1 LELSKE
7 FRENAAACLKLSQ
20 EANSIEAQ
28 GYWVAMETYDNGS
41 KKLRAR
47 FFSKLKILAHLSRD
61 EWHDVYFKN
70 LSGPCDGLSELRF
83 KADGV
88 QQRPL
93 GFHLTST
100 EFVILFWATEKGGR
114 FVPLSACEKALARKL
129 EILTG
134 TSKAHAIWLALE

>member
-1 LELSKE
+1 LPVLCRFSYCVDQSGTSDVRK
-7 FRENAAACLKLSQ
+7 
-20 EANSIEAQ
+20 
-28 GYWVAMETYDNGS
+28 TYDGGS
-41 KKLRAR
+41 AQLRAKFLSR
-47 FFSKLKILAHLSRD
+47 ITSLAHLPRD

-83 KADGV
+83 KADRV

-93 GFHLTST
+93 GFHLSKA

-114 FVPLSACEKALARKL
+114 FVPLSACEKAQKRKL

-134 TSKAHAIWLALE
+134 TSKAHALWLALE

>member
-1 LELSKE
+1 VHVSGTGDVKE
-7 FRENAAACLKLSQ
+7 A
-20 EANSIEAQ
+20 
-28 GYWVAMETYDNGS
+28 YDGGS
-41 KKLRAR
+41 KKLRAQ
-47 FFSKLKILAHLSRD
+47 FLSKLKILAQLPRA

-100 EFVILFWATEKGGR
+100 EFIILFWATEKGNK
-114 FVPLSACEKALARKL
+114 FVPLSACEKALTRKQ

-134 TSKAHAIWLALE
+134 TSKAHALWLALE

>member
-1 LELSKE
+1 MPLTCRFSYYADQSGYSDVKE
-7 FRENAAACLKLSQ
+7 
-20 EANSIEAQ
+20 
-28 GYWVAMETYDNGS
+28 THDDGS
-41 KKLRAR
+41 KQLRAR
-47 FFSKLKILAHLSRD
+47 FFSKLKILAHLPRD

-93 GFHLTST
+93 GFHRTST
-100 EFVILFWATEKGGR
+100 EFIILFWATEKGSR

-134 TSKAHAIWLALE
+134 TSKAHALWLALE

>member
-1 LELSKE
+1 M
-7 FRENAAACLKLSQ
+7 REA
-20 EANSIEAQ
+20 
-28 GYWVAMETYDNGS
+28 YDGGS
-41 KKLRAR
+41 KQLRAR
-47 FFSKLKILAHLSRD
+47 FLSRVKSLAHLARD

-93 GFHLTST
+93 GFHLSNS
-100 EFVILFWATEKGGR
+100 EFVILLWATEKGGK
-114 FVPLSACEKALARKL
+114 FVPLSACEKALNRKQ

-134 TSKAHAIWLALE
+134 TSKAHALWLALE